1 MKYFAYDLT
10 ITTLTQ
16 IHSPASNMYYFQ
28 IGGCLFHFYRALD
41 TNIISKHLASLR
53 NKNQRF
59 NFALKLLKVQS
70 VPTSVMVPHL
80 SGHWIRICMDL
91 HSFSLLDPDLHS
103 ICGSASRRINFP
115 IQTTPNARQWL
126 ITASFVP
133 ISVLKV
139 NFTTFLFLIFQQSFM
154 FFATKHIS
162 LLIFPLKFGKLDL
175 ALAWIRNLIR
185 IQNMY

>member
-53 NKNQRF
+53 NKNRRF

-70 VPTSVMVPHL
+70 IPTSVRVPHL
-80 SGHWIRICMDL
+80 SGHWIRIRMEL

-103 ICGSASRRINFP
+103 IYGSASRRINSP
-115 IQTTPNARQWL
+115 NQSTPNARQWL
-126 ITASFVP
+126 ITASFVS
-133 ISVLKV
+133 ISVLRV
-139 NFTTFLFLIFQQSFM
+139 S
-154 FFATKHIS
+154 
-162 LLIFPLKFGKLDL
+162 
-175 ALAWIRNLIR
+175 
-185 IQNMY
+185 